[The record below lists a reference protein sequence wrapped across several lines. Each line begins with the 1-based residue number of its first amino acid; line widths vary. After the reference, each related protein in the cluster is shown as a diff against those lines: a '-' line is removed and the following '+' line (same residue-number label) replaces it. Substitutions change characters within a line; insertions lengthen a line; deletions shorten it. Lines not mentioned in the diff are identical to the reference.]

1 MPILG
6 GQETLIQATVARL
19 AGKPDIAGPL
29 VVTSESYRFMPFDQL
44 QPELLAPLAE
54 DFADLLAQPS
64 KDRLFPIFGDEHDV
78 VPAKPEVVLVD
89 WTGWRCS

>member
-1 MPILG
+1 MHMVRQG
-6 GQETLIQATVARL
+6 
-19 AGKPDIAGPL
+19 
-29 VVTSESYRFMPFDQL
+29 MPFDQL